1 MKNKDFLKWI
11 NCKKKI
17 FLCFQWSVSL
27 ILVKIWTPIFTF
39 YFCLI
44 NLWRKLWT
52 YVLRIIR
59 DLLLYVKI
67 DFQVSLNFGPA
78 KEILEIRCQIYIL
91 IKKVIILRKMQT
103 TRRTLAPPFFDYFSL
118 SLNSKKLVV
127 MRAMRKKL
135 QKQSVVSRYSSKWVF
150 LKISQISQES
160 TPDWSPFLTQLQA
173 CRLATLSRRDS
184 TQVTPFLQN
193 TSSGYFSNLKYT
205 RFSCGFITYLNRQS
219 WLEWD
224 LRERN

>member
-1 MKNKDFLKWI
+1 M
-11 NCKKKI
+11 
-17 FLCFQWSVSL
+17 
-27 ILVKIWTPIFTF
+27 
-39 YFCLI
+39 
-44 NLWRKLWT
+44 
-52 YVLRIIR
+52 RIIR

-135 QKQSVVSRYSSKWVF
+135 QKQSVVSKYSSKWVF
-150 LKISQISQES
+150 LKILQISQES
-160 TPDWSPFLTQLQA
+160 TPDWSPLFNTVACLQA
-173 CRLATLSRRDS
+173 CNFIKKRLHTGNTFFAEHLKWLLFKLKIYTL
-184 TQVTPFLQN
+184 Q
-193 TSSGYFSNLKYT
+193 
-205 RFSCGFITYLNRQS
+205 
-219 WLEWD
+219 
-224 LRERN
+224 LRIYYIFE